1 MLCTSVKT
9 VKAIAESMGLGP
21 GPAVKLPPQQSQRGF
36 FWMTMCRRN
45 WHLSSAD
52 QLAALLDASGEKVV
66 KGWNEGI
73 PHLRRALAKAPAHR
87 QTDLEMELNVAQ
99 AAALYFRSAAN
110 QTRFIMLRDALADE
124 IAAARQM
131 YTLAKHYS
139 TIGYE
144 AGGQYYYLPL
154 DLVEKVI
161 NCEYLRR
168 HFAPQQ

>member
-1 MLCTSVKT
+1 MSGWTRMFL
-9 VKAIAESMGLGP
+9 
-21 GPAVKLPPQQSQRGF
+21 
-36 FWMTMCRRN
+36 
-45 WHLSSAD
+45 
-52 QLAALLDASGEKVV
+52 ALLLGLIVTATASGEKVV

-87 QTDLEMELNVAQ
+87 QTDLQMELNVAQ
-99 AAALYFRSAAN
+99 
-110 QTRFIMLRDALADE
+110 
-124 IAAARQM
+124 AAARQM
-131 YTLAKHYS
+131 YTLAKHDS

-144 AGGQYYYLPL
+144 AGGQYDYLPL